1 MSRMTHSLR
10 GGGLR
15 GFRVASSILLL
26 VAGIAPFSGAA
37 AQDATDDQADV
48 WAVIEAQWDSEANND
63 RRWMDRLLTEDFSG
77 WSNDTPAPRSRA
89 SIKMWDRFTDEQSQM
104 AAHELY
110 PYLIVVHGDTAV
122 AHYFYS
128 AAYEDN
134 DGEVEISNG
143 RYTDVLVRTED
154 GWRFIAW
161 HGGDDATD
169 D

>member
-1 MSRMTHSLR
+1 MSGMAHTLQIAGSR
-10 GGGLR
+10 GLR
-15 GFRVASSILLL
+15 AAARIFLV
-26 VAGIAPFSGAA
+26 VAGISVCSGAV
-37 AQDATDDQADV
+37 AQDETDDHADV
-48 WAVIEAQWDSEANND
+48 WAVVEAQWDSEANAD
-63 RRWMDRLLTEDFSG
+63 RRWIDRLLTDDFSG
-77 WSNDTPAPRSRA
+77 WNNDTPVPRSRA
-89 SIKMWDRFTDEQSQM
+89 SIKMWDRFTDEQAQM

-134 DGEVEISNG
+134 DGEVETSHG

-154 GWRFIAW
+154 GWKFLAW
-161 HGGDDATD
+161 HGGDDDSD